1 MVRGTT
7 ERLEFVKRR
16 IQPVL
21 GEYILCSFSLLAQ
34 RKRTK
39 RKGALSLGPSEF
51 SVLLERSGARGNSPP
66 SLKLRRVRQSTSVIR
81 TFLRC
86 STSRQWVQK
95 RAWKIISHYIPSP
108 GGHREAPTLQVEKHF
123 TPGTALLQNNN
134 VAKPTKHDYAKLTK
148 TF

>member
-86 STSRQWVQK
+86 STSPRDNGFKNELGRSLVITY
-95 RAWKIISHYIPSP
+95 RP
-108 GGHREAPTLQVEKHF
+108 REGIVRPLLCRWRSTSLQAPRFYKTTMWQSQLNM
-123 TPGTALLQNNN
+123 TTQN
-134 VAKPTKHDYAKLTK
+134 
-148 TF
+148 